1 MKDAG
6 IVRSAQRYTWVLVA
20 SIFIGLGG
28 GLGGGLAAAQQKPA
42 APSNPQDAKEQADLA
57 GALNSKNFKNVGV
70 QVQNGIVTLTGTVEL
85 YGYKDEAYQKIHHKA
100 KNLAIR
106 NEIQVIGTQELSDAQ
121 LQQKLAQKIAYDR
134 VGYGTTMF
142 NAVTVNVQN
151 GVVTLGGHVY
161 WPPDMQAAVADAEYF
176 PGVKDV
182 VNNIQVDPVSP
193 FDDQIR
199 IAVARA
205 IYAYPALNQYAI
217 DPAKPIRITVINGHV
232 TLSGVVDSK
241 MDKEMAGIRANG
253 VPNVFSVTNDLE
265 VAGQQTGK

>member
-1 MKDAG
+1 MKDDVLAG
-6 IVRSAQRYTWVLVA
+6 KARKFAWILVA
-20 SIFIGLGG
+20 AMSLGSG
-28 GLGGGLAAAQQKPA
+28 GIAVAQQSTVPPVNA
-42 APSNPQDAKEQADLA
+42 QSSPEDAKQQADLA
-57 GALNSKNFKNVGV
+57 GALSSKNFRNVGV
-70 QVQNGIVTLTGTVEL
+70 QVHNGIVTLSGTVDL
-85 YGYKDEAYQKIHHKA
+85 YGYKDEAYQKIHRKA

-106 NEIQVIGTQELSDAQ
+106 NEIQVVGNQEMTDAE
-121 LQQKLAQKIAYDR
+121 LQEKLAQKIAYDR

-151 GVVTLGGHVY
+151 GVVTLGGNVY
-161 WPPDMQAAVADAEYF
+161 WPPDMQAAVADAEYY

-182 VNNIQVDPVSP
+182 INNIQVDPVSP

-253 VPNVFSVTNDLE
+253 VPNVFSVVNNLE
-265 VAGQQTGK
+265 VAGEPQQK